1 MLQRR
6 KKYKNRM
13 ILGYKTLAAGHID
26 MSQVG
31 HLRTS
36 LAVYKEH
43 CCVELFRV
51 VLFYFIHFANLNQ
64 ATVAHNT

>member
-6 KKYKNRM
+6 KKYKNRT

-31 HLRTS
+31 HFSIIFVIYLTCMMS
-36 LAVYKEH
+36 ITVSYS
-43 CCVELFRV
+43 VQG
-51 VLFYFIHFANLNQ
+51 YFA
-64 ATVAHNT
+64 